1 MIDSFLRHP
10 LTRGLDLDDP
20 RTTHLRREIIQSKP
34 LLKSIYNEWYTEIG
48 AVIPEGSGNVLEIG
62 SGAGFFNE
70 TIDGL
75 ITSDTFHLPWL
86 SVVMDAQTLPFR
98 DQSLRAVVMFNV
110 LHHIKNVDRFFQ
122 EASRCVRPSGVIAM
136 IEPWRTRWSN
146 FIYSYLHYEPFDAD
160 VEEWKIDSVGSLS
173 GANDAL
179 PWIVFSRDR
188 ETFER
193 KFSEWK
199 VMRIKLD
206 MPFIYLASGGVS
218 RRSLFPG
225 MSYPIWRFAEKTLSP
240 WMDSLG
246 MFALIVLEKQS

>member
-34 LLKSIYNEWYTEIG
+34 LLKSIYKEWYTEIA
-48 AVIPEGSGNVLEIG
+48 AVIPGGSGDVLEIG

-86 SVVMDAQTLPFR
+86 SVVMDAQTLPFS
-98 DQSLRAVVMFNV
+98 DQSLRAIVMFNV
-110 LHHIKNVDRFFQ
+110 LHHIKDVDRYFQ
-122 EASRCVRPSGVIAM
+122 EASRCVQPSGVIAM

-146 FIYSYLHYEPFDAD
+146 FIYSHMHYEPFDAD

-193 KFSEWK
+193 NFSDWK
-199 VMRIKLD
+199 IQRIKLD
-206 MPFIYLASGGVS
+206 MPFVYLASGGIS

-225 MSYPIWRFAEKTLSP
+225 MSYPFWRLAEKILRP

-246 MFALIVLEKQS
+246 MFALIVLEKQQ